1 MARAWRSH
9 PRNQSRLFRVTSP
22 TQLAERLGIESA
34 DLTMLERAR
43 ENYIRWVDKETGRD
57 IQRPKPKADRVHR
70 RAAVFLP
77 RMIVPDYLH
86 SAVKGRSYI
95 TNAHEHDA
103 RLPGIKIDIRQFYP
117 STRAAAVFHF
127 FRDRME
133 CEGDVAGILAKLLT
147 VDGHLATGSS
157 VSPILSF
164 FAYEDMFAEI
174 NALATARGCAMT
186 CYVDD
191 VVITG
196 PGATN
201 RMVWDVKSIMRRYRL
216 WGHKTRTFQAGQVRV
231 ITGVAITQFGP
242 RLPNKRKRK
251 IAETIAT
258 LQSAATDTARLE
270 IARKAVGLLH
280 EAAQID
286 PSWREQADAMVERKR
301 GIERRMKGAQL

>member
-1 MARAWRSH
+1 MARLRRSY

-22 TQLAERLGIESA
+22 SQLAERVDVAFA
-34 DLTMLERAR
+34 DLEMLERASD
-43 ENYIRWVDKETGRD
+43 NYIRWTDKKTGRP
-57 IQRPKPKADRVHR
+57 IQRPKPKLDRIHR
-70 RAAVFLP
+70 RAAVLLP

-103 RLPGIKIDIRQFYP
+103 RLPSIKIDIRQFYP

-133 CEGDVAGILAKLLT
+133 CDGDVAGVLAKLLT

-164 FAYEDMFAEI
+164 LAYEDMFEEI
-174 NALATARGCAMT
+174 NTLATARGCTMT

-196 PGATN
+196 PSATP
-201 RMVWDVKSIMRRYRL
+201 RMVWEVKSIMRRYRL
-216 WGHKTRTFQAGQVRV
+216 WGHKTRTFRAGQARV
-231 ITGVAITQFGP
+231 ITGVAITHAGP

-251 IAETIAT
+251 IAETIAQ
-258 LQSAATDTARLE
+258 LQSAANDTARLK
-270 IARKAVGLLH
+270 IARRAVGLLH

-286 PSWREQADAMVERKR
+286 PIWRPQADAMVERKR
-301 GIERRMKGAQL
+301 GIARRMKSSA